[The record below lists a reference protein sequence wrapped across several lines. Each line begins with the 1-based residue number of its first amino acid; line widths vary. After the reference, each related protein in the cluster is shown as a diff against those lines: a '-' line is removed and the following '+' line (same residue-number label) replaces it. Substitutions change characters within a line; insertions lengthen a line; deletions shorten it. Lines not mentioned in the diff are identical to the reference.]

1 MPQLSVGNRSLGLS
15 FYQLLVEQAPD
26 AVIFSDAHG
35 LIRVWNTRASDVF
48 GYSANEVLGGSM
60 DLIIPQDLRKRHWK
74 GFLEAIQRH
83 RTKYGGRPMVTRAL
97 RKSGEP
103 LYVELAFSIVL
114 DESARALGAMA
125 IARDVTQNYLTAKAA
140 LNAEAELHSNGS
152 VDTPGDRTVAQVMR
166 MNAPAGKKSLL
177 FRGARR

>member
-1 MPQLSVGNRSLGLS
+1 MPHRSVGNRSLGLN

-26 AVIFSDAHG
+26 AVIFSDAQG
-35 LIRVWNTRASDVF
+35 LIRVWNTRSADVF
-48 GYSANEVLGGSM
+48 GYSASEVLGGSM

-83 RTKYGGRPMVTRAL
+83 RTKYDGRPMVTRAL
-97 RKSGEP
+97 QRSGER

-114 DESARALGAMA
+114 DESARAIGAMA
-125 IARDVTQNYLTAKAA
+125 IARDVTQNYFAAKAA

-152 VDTPGDRTVAQVMR
+152 VETPGARNVAKLC
-166 MNAPAGKKSLL
+166 G
-177 FRGARR
+177 